1 MTAKSTLTGKTL
13 SIDFGDFGG
22 SGSFGGIQFRSLT
35 TNHEPATLRV
45 GCFELISIFGD
56 EDESDRAYETS
67 NALQPC
73 KAA

>member
-13 SIDFGDFGG
+13 SLDFGDFGG

-45 GCFELISIFGD
+45 GCFELISFFDD
-56 EDESDRAYETS
+56 EDETDRHCETS
-67 NALQPC
+67 NALRQC